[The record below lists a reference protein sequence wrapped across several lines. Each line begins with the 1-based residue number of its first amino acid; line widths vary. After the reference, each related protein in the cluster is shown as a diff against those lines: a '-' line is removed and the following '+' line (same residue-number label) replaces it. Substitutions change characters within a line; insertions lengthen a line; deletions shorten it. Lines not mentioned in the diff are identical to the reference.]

1 MPRWMATLWA
11 DWARPIVLASL
22 KVKFVAALILLVSLV
37 IASSTWWTLSV
48 HRRHMLQATEDKV
61 RALAEMVDRGI
72 QVAMQEGRSHQIGR
86 ILEQVGRDPDIE
98 QIAIFD
104 PRGKILRASKPGLVG
119 QVLDR
124 GRLSKFLEQPDL
136 SVASLYE
143 QGRLVQSVVKKLR
156 NRPECE
162 VCHGS
167 AEPVIGYLYLDMSF
181 GQTQHQIAEM
191 ERTAWWTML
200 ITAAVLAVGGG
211 MLLIRFVDRP
221 VARLIRA
228 MTEVERGNL
237 AVRARGGAPDELG
250 RLSES
255 FNSMVEKLA
264 AARAEIEN
272 YHGQRLARAER
283 LATLGELAASLAH
296 EIKNP
301 LAGIGGAIQVMG
313 EELPDDHPR
322 KAIMREVLAQVH
334 RLDRTVRDLLALAR
348 PGRPEVAPC
357 DIHQILDRTLILLAE
372 NPEAK
377 EVRVV
382 RAYQPGIPLLD
393 ADSKQL
399 GQVFLNLVL
408 NAVQAMPEGGQI
420 TIRTALRDANGGDGE
435 GQAGTGRIVEVAVS
449 DTGPGIPPETLED
462 IFTPFVSTKRRGTGL
477 GLSVSRRIVEEH
489 GGWITAESPAG
500 EGATFRVCLPL
511 VAVGHHERG
520 DG

>member
-1 MPRWMATLWA
+1 MPTWRAPLQALWPRLA
-11 DWARPIVLASL
+11 VLASL
-22 KVKFVAALILLVSLV
+22 KVKFVTALILLASLV
-37 IASSTWWTLSV
+37 IACSTWWNLSV

-72 QVAMQEGRSHQIGR
+72 QVAMREGRNRDVGR
-86 ILEQVGRDPDIE
+86 ILEEVGRDPDIE
-98 QIAIFD
+98 QIAILD
-104 PRGKILRASKPGLVG
+104 PRGKILRASKPALVG
-119 QVLDR
+119 RVVDR
-124 GRLSKFLEQPDL
+124 GRLSQFLEQPDL

-143 QGRLVQSVVKKLR
+143 QGHLVHSVVKKLR

-162 VCHGS
+162 ACHGS
-167 AEPVIGYLYLDMSF
+167 TEPIIGILHLDMSF
-181 GQTQHQIAEM
+181 GRTQHQIDEM

-211 MLLIRFVDRP
+211 ILMIRLVDRP
-221 VARLIRA
+221 VARLTRA

-237 AVRARGGAPDELG
+237 GVRAQGGAPDELG
-250 RLSES
+250 RLTES

-264 AARAEIEN
+264 AARAEIES
-272 YHGQRLARAER
+272 YHGQQMARAER

-322 KAIMREVLAQVH
+322 KAIMQEVLAQVH
-334 RLDRTVRDLLALAR
+334 RLDRTVRDLLTLAR

-357 DIHQILDRTLILLAE
+357 DIHQVLDRTLILLAE
-372 NPEAK
+372 SPEAK

-382 RAYQPGIPLLD
+382 RAYQPGIPALD
-393 ADSKQL
+393 ADGKQL

-420 TIRTALRDANGGDGE
+420 TIRTRLREAEGGDGE
-435 GQAGTGRIVEVAVS
+435 AHRGKGGIMEVAVT
-449 DTGPGIPPETLED
+449 DTGPGIPPEAIEE

-489 GGWITAESPAG
+489 GGWITAESPPG

-511 VAVGHHERG
+511 IAVGHRERG
-520 DG
+520 DR

>member
-1 MPRWMATLWA
+1 MPRWMAALRA
-11 DWARPIVLASL
+11 DWARLTVLASL
-22 KVKFVAALILLVSLV
+22 KVKFVAALLLLVGLV
-37 IASSTWWTLSV
+37 IACSTWWTLSV

-61 RALAEMVDRGI
+61 RALAEAVDRGI
-72 QVAMQEGRSHQIGR
+72 QVAMREGRNQEVGR
-86 ILEQVGRDPDIE
+86 ILEEVGRDPDIE

-104 PRGKILRASKPGLVG
+104 PHGTILRASKPELVG
-119 QVLDR
+119 RVLDR
-124 GRLSKFLEQPDL
+124 DRLSHFLEQPDL

-143 QGRLVQSVVKKLR
+143 RGRLVQSVVKKLR

-167 AEPVIGYLYLDMSF
+167 AAPIIGILHLDMSF
-181 GQTQHQIAEM
+181 GRTQHQIAEM

-211 MLLIRFVDRP
+211 FLMIRLVDRP
-221 VARLIRA
+221 VARLMRA

-237 AVRARGGAPDELG
+237 TVHAQSGARDELG
-250 RLSES
+250 RLAES

-264 AARAEIEN
+264 AARAEIES

-301 LAGIGGAIQVMG
+301 LAGIGGAVQVMG
-313 EELPDDHPR
+313 EELAEDHPR

-334 RLDRTVRDLLALAR
+334 RLDRTVRDLLVLAR
-348 PGRPEVAPC
+348 PSRPEVAPC
-357 DIHQILDRTLILLAE
+357 DVHQVLDRTLILLAE

-382 RAYQPGIPLLD
+382 RAYQPGIPPLD

-399 GQVFLNLVL
+399 GQVFLNLIL

-420 TIRTALRDANGGDGE
+420 TIRTALRDANGADGE
-435 GQAGTGRIVEVAVS
+435 AHQGKGRILEVAVS
-449 DTGPGIPPETLED
+449 DTGPGIPPEAIED

-489 GGWITAESPAG
+489 GGWITAESLSG

-511 VAVGHHERG
+511 IAVGHRERG
-520 DG
+520 G

>member
-1 MPRWMATLWA
+1 MPSWMAALRAGWA
-11 DWARPIVLASL
+11 GLTVLASL
-22 KVKFVAALILLVSLV
+22 KVKFVAALMLLVGLV
-37 IASSTWWTLSV
+37 IACSTWWTLSV
-48 HRRHMLQATEDKV
+48 HRRHMLQATEEKV
-61 RALAEMVDRGI
+61 QALAEAVDRGI
-72 QVAMQEGRSHQIGR
+72 QVAMREGRNKDVGR
-86 ILEQVGRDPDIE
+86 ILEEVGRDPDIE

-104 PRGKILRASKPGLVG
+104 PNGTILRASKPELVG
-119 QVLDR
+119 RVLGRD
-124 GRLSKFLEQPDL
+124 RLSRFLEQPDL

-143 QGRLVQSVVKKLR
+143 QGRLVQSVVKKIR

-167 AEPVIGYLYLDMSF
+167 AAPIIGILHLDMSF
-181 GQTQHQIAEM
+181 GRTQHQIIEM

-211 MLLIRFVDRP
+211 ILMIRLVDRP
-221 VARLIRA
+221 VARLMHA

-237 AVRARGGAPDELG
+237 TVRARGGAQDELG
-250 RLSES
+250 RLAES

-264 AARAEIEN
+264 AARAEIES
-272 YHGQRLARAER
+272 YHGQQLARAER

-301 LAGIGGAIQVMG
+301 LAGIGGAVQVMG

-322 KAIMREVLAQVH
+322 KAIMQEVLAQVH

-357 DIHQILDRTLILLAE
+357 DVHQVLDRTLILLAE

-382 RAYQPGIPLLD
+382 RAYQPGIPALD
-393 ADSKQL
+393 ADSKLL
-399 GQVFLNLVL
+399 GQVFLNLIL

-420 TIRTALRDANGGDGE
+420 TIRTTLRDADGADGE
-435 GQAGTGRIVEVAVS
+435 AHQGTGRILEIAVS
-449 DTGPGIPPETLED
+449 DTGPGIPPEAIED

-489 GGWITAESPAG
+489 GGWVTAESPSG

-511 VAVGHHERG
+511 NAVGHRERG
-520 DG
+520 G